1 MCFEQVAT
9 VGAGTPTCW
18 RMLGASVEPPG
29 PRDTGAE
36 RHGKPWAASATRTC
50 ACQACGNTAVKEGDQ
65 VSTGEAL
72 ITSAGR
78 LGWFEFIDINI
89 HKTLSTRPGTEGTQ

>member
-1 MCFEQVAT
+1 MLEDAGSQCRT
-9 VGAGTPTCW
+9 PGAK
-18 RMLGASVEPPG
+18 RH
-29 PRDTGAE
+29 GAE
-36 RHGKPWAASATRTC
+36 RHRKPWAASATRTC
-50 ACQACGNTAVKEGDQ
+50 ACQTCGNTAVKEGDQ